1 MIIPVIISGGS
12 GTRLWP
18 VSREGHPKPFMIMP
32 DGESLL
38 SKTYARAASISEGIA
53 EIVTV
58 TNREHYFES
67 RDHFNAA
74 GLHGHTARY
83 ILEPVGRN
91 TAPAIIA
98 AALSLRAQYGDEAI
112 MMVMPADHLIEDQ
125 AGFIQATQHAARLA
139 KQGYLVTYGIQPISP
154 ETGFGYIECG
164 QQLDEQGAHSVAR
177 FVEKP
182 DTETAEQYL
191 ASKKFLWNSGMFC
204 FSIGTL
210 MSEIQKHAAELLLQT
225 KQCIES
231 SCSNTQGNIIQI
243 ELNCAEFQKVE
254 DISIDYALIE
264 ASAQVAVIPAQF
276 DWNDIGNWV
285 AFSQLTHPDANQNRA
300 LGDSLFVNTN
310 NTYVQSSERLVA
322 TVGVENLI
330 IIDTPDALLV
340 AHADQAQEVREVVK
354 QLKKKNHD
362 AYRLHKTV
370 FRPWGSYTVLEEG
383 QRFKIKRL
391 KVKPGAALSLQMHH
405 HRSEHWIVV
414 QGMAKVVNGAS
425 EKLINTNESTFIP
438 AGHQHRL
445 ENPGVIDLVLIEV
458 QSGEYLGEDDIVRLA
473 DQYGRLAQ

>member
-38 SKTYARAASISEGIA
+38 SKTYARAASICDGAA

-58 TNREHYFES
+58 TNREHFFES

-74 GLHGHTARY
+74 DLHEYTARY

-98 AALSLRAQYGDEAI
+98 AALSLREQYGDEAI

-125 AGFIQATQHAARLA
+125 AGFIKASKHAAILA
-139 KQGYLVTYGIQPISP
+139 KQGYLVTYGIQPTTP

-164 QQLDEQGAHSVAR
+164 QRLDEEGAHTVAR
-177 FVEKP
+177 FIEKP
-182 DTETAEQYL
+182 DVATAEQYL
-191 ASKKFLWNSGMFC
+191 ASENFLWNSGIFC

-210 MSEIQKHAAELLLQT
+210 LTEVQKHADELLMQT
-225 KQCIES
+225 KKCIES
-231 SCSNTQGNIIQI
+231 SRSNTQGKITQV
-243 ELNCAEFQKVE
+243 EL
-254 DISIDYALIE
+254 LIE

-285 AFSQLTHPDANQNRA
+285 AFGNLTDPDANQNRA
-300 LGDSLFVNTN
+300 LGDSLFVNTK
-310 NTYVQSSERLVA
+310 NTYVQSSERLIA

-340 AHADQAQEVREVVK
+340 AHADQAQQVREVVK
-354 QLKKKNHD
+354 QLKKKKHD

-370 FRPWGSYTVLEEG
+370 FRPWGGYTILEEG
-383 QRFKIKRL
+383 SRFKIKRL
-391 KVKPGAALSLQMHH
+391 EVKPGAAISLQMHH

-414 QGMAKVVNGAS
+414 QGMAKVINGVS
-425 EKLINTNESTFIP
+425 ERLINTNESTFIP

-458 QSGEYLGEDDIVRLA
+458 QSGEYLGEDDIVRFA
-473 DQYGRLAQ
+473 DQYGRVPQ

>member
-38 SKTYARAASISEGIA
+38 SKTYLRAASICDGAA

-58 TNREHYFES
+58 TNREHFFES

-74 GLHGHTARY
+74 ELHEYNARY

-98 AALSLRAQYGDEAI
+98 AALSLREQYGDEAI

-125 AGFIQATQHAARLA
+125 TGFIKATKHAASLA
-139 KQGYLVTYGIQPISP
+139 KQGYLVTYGIQPTTP

-164 QQLDEQGAHSVAR
+164 QPLDAQGAHTVAR

-182 DTETAEQYL
+182 DLATAEQYL
-191 ASKKFLWNSGMFC
+191 VSDKFLWNSGIFC

-210 MSEIQKHAAELLLQT
+210 LAEVQQHADELLMQT
-225 KQCIES
+225 KKCIETS
-231 SCSNTQGNIIQI
+231 KSNTQGKITQV
-243 ELNCAEFQKVE
+243 ELDCMTFNKVE

-285 AFSQLTHPDANQNRA
+285 AFSKLTNPDVDNNRA
-300 LGDSLFVNTN
+300 LGDCLFINTT
-310 NTYVQSSERLVA
+310 NTYAQSSERLIA
-322 TVGVENLI
+322 TVGVDNLI

-340 AHADQAQEVREVVK
+340 AHADQAQQVREVVK
-354 QLKKKNHD
+354 QLKKRKHD

-370 FRPWGSYTVLEEG
+370 FRPWGGYTILEEG
-383 QRFKIKRL
+383 SRFKIKRL
-391 KVKPGAALSLQMHH
+391 EVKPGAALSLQMHH

-414 QGMAKVVNGAS
+414 QGMAKVINGVS
-425 EKLINTNESTFIP
+425 ERLINTNESTFIP

-458 QSGEYLGEDDIVRLA
+458 QSGEYLGEDDIVRFA
-473 DQYGRLAQ
+473 DQYGRVAQ

>member
-74 GLHGHTARY
+74 GLNAHTARY

-98 AALSLRAQYGDEAI
+98 AALSLREHYGDEAI

-125 AGFIQATQHAARLA
+125 AGFIKATQHAAHLA
-139 KQGYLVTYGIQPISP
+139 KQGYLVTYGIQPTTP

-164 QQLDEQGAHSVAR
+164 QQLDEQGAHTVAR

-182 DTETAEQYL
+182 DVATAEQYL

-210 MSEIQKHAAELLLQT
+210 LSEIQKHADELLLQT
-225 KQCIES
+225 KKCIEN
-231 SCSNTQGNIIQI
+231 SCHNTQGNITQV
-243 ELNCAEFQKVE
+243 ELNCADFQKVQ

-391 KVKPGAALSLQMHH
+391 EVKPGAALSLQMHH

-414 QGMAKVVNGAS
+414 QGMAKVVNGVS
-425 EKLINTNESTFIP
+425 ESLINTNESTFIP

-458 QSGEYLGEDDIVRLA
+458 QSGEYLGEDDIVRFA
-473 DQYGRLAQ
+473 DQYGRVPQ

>member
-32 DGESLL
+32 DGKSLL
-38 SKTYARAASISEGIA
+38 SKTYARAASISESVT

-74 GLHGHTARY
+74 GLNEHTARY
-83 ILEPVGRN
+83 ILEPLGRN

-98 AALSLRAQYGDEAI
+98 AAISLREQYGDEAI

-125 AGFIQATQHAARLA
+125 AGFIKATQHAALLA
-139 KQGYLVTYGIQPISP
+139 KQGYLVTYGIQPTTP

-164 QQLDEQGAHSVAR
+164 QQLDVQGAHTVAR
-177 FVEKP
+177 FIEKP

-210 MSEIQKHAAELLLQT
+210 LSETQKHADELLMQT
-225 KQCIES
+225 KKCIES
-231 SCSNTQGNIIQI
+231 SRSNTQGKITQVELDCI
-243 ELNCAEFQKVE
+243 EFNKVE

-264 ASAQVAVIPAQF
+264 ASAQVVVIPAQF

-285 AFSQLTHPDANQNRA
+285 AFSKLTNPDSNQNRA

-354 QLKKKNHD
+354 QLKKKNHE

-383 QRFKIKRL
+383 KRFKIKRL
-391 KVKPGAALSLQMHH
+391 EVKPGAALSLQMHH

-414 QGMAKVVNGAS
+414 QGMAKVVNGVS
-425 EKLINTNESTFIP
+425 ERLINTNESTFIP

-458 QSGEYLGEDDIVRLA
+458 QSGEYLGEDDIVRFA
-473 DQYGRLAQ
+473 DQYGRVAQ